1 MPRIMIVEDDIT
13 SVKLLR
19 ILLEEVHGF
28 QVSFARRGS
37 EVAAM
42 AQQDNPDVFLI
53 DYHLIDMD
61 GLELI
66 ESLRKTEQF
75 AKTPIVMASGMD
87 VEKEALAAGA
97 NSFLTKP
104 YEPDDLSNLFKTL
117 TAKAEPAKPEPPKV
131 EAATDGAAKVEPV
144 KDETAKGEANG

>member
-1 MPRIMIVEDDIT
+1 MPRIMIVEDDVT

-37 EVAAM
+37 EAIGLAE
-42 AQQDNPDVFLI
+42 QDKPDVFLI

-61 GLELI
+61 GVELI
-66 ESLRKTEQF
+66 RSLRMTEQF

-87 VEKEALAAGA
+87 VSKEALAAGA
-97 NSFLTKP
+97 NNFLTKP

-117 TAKAEPAKPEPPKV
+117 TAPTTPLAATEKPDQTEKPEKAENPSKE
-131 EAATDGAAKVEPV
+131 
-144 KDETAKGEANG
+144 